1 MFNVGSTRCWGDGGL
16 RNAAEDLSAATRSAW
31 AKSDPDSG
39 QSLSL
44 IRHLADSAA
53 IAEHLWDQWL
63 PDHVKSLIAEGLPE
77 GLVDGRT
84 LAVWLAGT
92 HDIGKLTPAFA
103 CQCEPL
109 AQAMRECGLDM
120 PTRTQFGDDRRVAPH
135 GLAGQVLLREWLMER
150 HGWSGRSADAFTVIA
165 GGHHGVPPS
174 YSQLHDL
181 DAYPELLRTPGA
193 SEGIWKSSQHE
204 LLDACAVMTGASS
217 RLAHWRGLRLSQ
229 QAQVLLTGLVI
240 VADWIASNTDLFPY
254 PALGT
259 GEAAIDPGKRVELAW
274 RGLELPAPWAPKYL
288 MPGMQGL
295 LASRFGLP
303 ADAQLRPVQQM
314 AVQLASANAAPG
326 LLVIEAPM
334 GEGKTEAALL
344 AAEILAARSG
354 AGGVFLALPTQA
366 TSNAM
371 FARVVNWLR
380 QVPREGVASVH
391 LAHGKAALDD
401 AFASFLRA
409 APRLTS
415 IDADGYAGEAN
426 VRRDRRAGS
435 ADMVAHQWLR
445 GRKKGILS
453 PFVVGTID
461 QLLFT
466 GLKSRHLAL
475 RHLAVAGKVVV
486 IDEVHAYDA
495 YMSVYLERVLSWL
508 GAYRVPVVLLSAT
521 LPADRR
527 QALVEAY
534 GGITSEALR
543 DAREAYPVLTA
554 VTIGAP
560 AQAVGTEPAE
570 GRRVDVNVEAFD
582 DDLGRLADRL
592 EAELVD
598 GGCALIIRNT
608 VGRVL
613 QTAQQLRE
621 RFGAGQVTVAHSR
634 FIDLDRAR
642 KDADLLARFGHDGAR
657 PRRHI
662 VVASQ
667 VAEQSLDIDF
677 DLLVTDLAPIDLVL
691 QRMGRVHRHH
701 RGGPEQ
707 SERPPSLRT
716 ARCLVTGVDWAGI
729 PSAPI
734 AGSVAVYGLHPLL
747 RSLAVLQ
754 PYLTGS
760 ALTLPGDI
768 NPLVQCAYAQSFVA
782 PTGWGEAMDAA
793 QAEHMAHIVQQRE
806 GAMAFCLDEVR
817 GPGRSLIGWI
827 DGGVGDADDT
837 RAGRAQVRDSPET
850 IEVLVVQRGSDGVLR
865 TLPWLDRGRGGLELP
880 TEAVPPPRA
889 ARAAA
894 ASALRLPGLFAKP
907 WMFDRVLRE
916 LEREYHEAWQAKE
929 SSWLQG
935 ELLLVLDEE
944 CRTVL
949 AGYELS
955 YNPDDGLEM
964 VMPGEPHAAVVRD
977 KEASDDKTASFDL
990 TSAPWLPVLY
1000 ADGMQ
1005 GVLSLRDVFA
1015 QSNLIRRLV
1024 GDLPTQDFALLRL
1037 LLAVL
1042 YDAVDGPR
1050 DGQDWEDLWTS
1061 DDPFAAVPAY
1071 LDSHRERFDL
1081 LHPATPF
1088 YQVPGLQTA
1097 KGEVGPLNKIVADV
1111 PDGDPFLTMRMPG
1124 VEQLSFA
1131 EAARWLVH
1139 TQAFDT
1145 SGIKSGVVGDPKA
1158 VNGKRY
1164 PQGVAWLGNLG
1175 GVFAEGDTLRQ
1186 TLLLNLIPAD
1196 TTNLQVTSAQ
1206 DVPAWRGTNGRAG
1219 SDHADAEPRVPA
1231 GLRDLYTWQSRRIR
1245 LEYDTRGVTG
1255 AVLTYGDELT
1265 AHNKHGVE
1273 PMTGWRR
1280 SKPQEKKLGLST
1292 VYMPQQHDPTRA
1304 AWRGIESLL
1313 AGSAGS
1319 GSSQTGEPAS
1329 HYRPKIVDWLGEL
1342 AHHGNLPSRGLI
1354 RVRTSG
1360 AVYGTQQSI
1369 IDEVVS
1375 DELTMAVVLLHEDDP
1390 RFGKA
1395 AVTAVK
1401 DADSAVAA
1409 LGDLASDLARAAG
1422 LDPEPER
1429 VTARDRAFGALDGPY
1444 RRWLLDLGNSTDP
1457 AAMRAVWQGRV
1468 YDIIA
1473 VQGQMLLDS
1482 AGSAAA
1488 QGRMV
1493 KTTRGERWM
1502 DDSLA
1507 DLYFK
1512 GRIAKALSSRL
1523 GKKPT
1528 DPGEPVGIQEDPA

>member
-1 MFNVGSTRCWGDGGL
+1 M
-16 RNAAEDLSAATRSAW
+16 
-31 AKSDPDSG
+31 
-39 QSLSL
+39 SLV
-44 IRHLADSAA
+44 RHLADSAS
-53 IAEHLWDQWL
+53 IAERLWDQWL
-63 PDHVKSLIAEGLPE
+63 PSHVKGLIADDLPD
-77 GLVDGRT
+77 GLVDGRS

-92 HDIGKLTPAFA
+92 HDVGKLTPAFA
-103 CQCEPL
+103 CQFEPL
-109 AQAMRECGLDM
+109 AQVMRECGLDM
-120 PTRTQFGDDRRVAPH
+120 PTRVQFGDNRRVAPH

-174 YSQLHDL
+174 FSQLHDL
-181 DAYPELLRTPGA
+181 DAHPELLRTPGV
-193 SEGIWKSSQHE
+193 SERLWKSSQHE
-204 LLDACAVMTGASS
+204 LLDACAEMTGAST
-217 RLAHWRGLRLSQ
+217 RLCHWRGLRLSQ

-259 GEAAIDPGKRVELAW
+259 GEAAIDPAKRVEAAW
-274 RGLELPAPWAPKYL
+274 QGLDLPAPWAPIYS
-288 MPGMQGL
+288 MVPEQEL

-303 ADAQLRPVQQM
+303 ADARLRPVQQ
-314 AVQLASANAAPG
+314 AAIQLAAADTAPG

-354 AGGVFLALPTQA
+354 AGGIFLALPTQA

-371 FARVVNWLR
+371 FARVLEWLR
-380 QVPREGVASVH
+380 QVPRQGVASVH

-401 AFASFLRA
+401 SFAPLLRA
-409 APRLTS
+409 APKLAS
-415 IDADGYAGEAN
+415 IDTDGYVGEAD

-534 GGITSEALR
+534 GGVASESLQ
-543 DAREAYPVLTA
+543 DARDPYPVLTA
-554 VTIGAP
+554 AAPGEP
-560 AQAVGTEPAE
+560 AQVVATEPAE
-570 GRRVDVNVEAFD
+570 GRGVDVVVEAFD
-582 DDLGRLADRL
+582 DDLGQLANRL
-592 EAELVD
+592 EAELMD
-598 GGCALIIRNT
+598 GGCVLIVRNT
-608 VGRVL
+608 VGQVL

-621 RFGAGQVTVAHSR
+621 RFGTGQVTVAHSR
-634 FIDLDRAR
+634 FVDLDRAR
-642 KDADLLARFGHDGAR
+642 KDADLLARFGPGGAR

-691 QRMGRVHRHH
+691 QRLGRVHRHH

-707 SERPPSLRT
+707 SERPPRLRT
-716 ARCLVTGVDWAGI
+716 ARCLVTGVDWAAT
-729 PSAPI
+729 PPAPV
-734 AGSVAVYGLHPLL
+734 AGSVAVYGLYPLL
-747 RSLAVLQ
+747 RSVAALLPHLA
-754 PYLTGS
+754 GG
-760 ALTLPGDI
+760 ALTLPNDI
-768 NPLVQCAYAQSFVA
+768 NPLVQHAYARNYAA
-782 PTGWGEAMDAA
+782 PAGWAEAMDAA
-793 QAEHMAHIVQQRE
+793 RIKHTTHLAQQRE
-806 GAMAFCLDEVR
+806 EAAAFCLDEVR
-817 GPGRSLIGWI
+817 RPGRSLIGWI
-827 DGGVGDADDT
+827 DGGVGDADDS

-850 IEVLVVQRGSDGVLR
+850 IEVLVVQRGNDGVLR

-880 TEAVPPPRA
+880 AEAVPPPRA

-894 ASALRLPGLFAKP
+894 ASALRLPAFFAKP
-907 WMFDRVLRE
+907 WMFDRVIQE

-964 VMPGEPHAAVVRD
+964 VMSGEPHAVVVRE
-977 KEASDDKTASFDL
+977 EASGDDRTASFDL
-990 TSAPWLPVLY
+990 TSAPWLPVLNT
-1000 ADGMQ
+1000 DGTQ
-1005 GVLSLRDVFA
+1005 GVLSLREIFA
-1015 QSNLIRRLV
+1015 QSNAIRTLA

-1042 YDAVDGPR
+1042 YDALDGPR
-1050 DGQDWEDLWTS
+1050 DGQGWEDLWIS

-1071 LDSHRERFDL
+1071 LDSFRERFDL
-1081 LHPATPF
+1081 LHPITPF

-1097 KGEVGPLNKIVADV
+1097 KGDVGPLNKIVADV

-1124 VEQLSFA
+1124 VDQLGFA

-1175 GVFAEGDTLRQ
+1175 GVFAEGDTLRH

-1196 TTNLQVTSAQ
+1196 TANLRVTSNH
-1206 DVPAWRGTNGRAG
+1206 DVPAWRRNEGGAG
-1219 SDHADAEPRVPA
+1219 DGHTDSEPRVPT

-1255 AVLTYGDELT
+1255 AVLTYGDELA

-1280 SKPQEKKLGLST
+1280 SKAQEKKLGLST
-1292 VYMPQQHDPTRA
+1292 VFMPQQHDPTRA

-1313 AGSAGS
+1313 AGNTQKGKN
-1319 GSSQTGEPAS
+1319 QTSEAAS
-1329 HYRPKIVDWLGEL
+1329 HQRPKIVEWLAEL
-1342 AHHGNLPSRGLI
+1342 AYNGNLPSRGLI

-1375 DELTMAVVLLHEDDP
+1375 DELTMAVVLLHEEDH
-1390 RFGKA
+1390 RFSDV
-1395 AVTAVK
+1395 AVAGVK
-1401 DADSAVAA
+1401 DADAAVAA
-1409 LGDLASDLARAAG
+1409 LGDLASNLAQAAG
-1422 LDPEPER
+1422 LDPDPER
-1429 VTARDRAFGALDGPY
+1429 ITARDRAFGALDGPY
-1444 RRWLLDLGNSTDP
+1444 RRWLVDLGNSTDP
-1457 AAMRAVWQGRV
+1457 AAMHSVWQGRV

-1473 VQGQMLLDS
+1473 AHGQTLLDS

-1488 QGRMV
+1488 TGRKV
-1493 KTTRGERWM
+1493 TTSRGEGWM

-1512 GRIAKALSSRL
+1512 GRIAKALSNRH
-1523 GKKPT
+1523 GNKPT
-1528 DPGEPVGIQEDPA
+1528 YPSEPAGLQEDPA

>member
-1 MFNVGSTRCWGDGGL
+1 VREVAG
-16 RNAAEDLSAATRSAW
+16 DLSVVTRSAW
-31 AKSDPDSG
+31 AKYDQDSG

-44 IRHLADSAA
+44 IRHLADSAGVA
-53 IAEHLWDQWL
+53 GYLWDQWL
-63 PDHVKSLIAEGLPE
+63 PANIKRLIGENLPD
-77 GLVDGRT
+77 GLVDGRH
-84 LAVWLAGT
+84 LAVWLTGA

-103 CQCEPL
+103 CQVEPL
-109 AQAMRECGLDM
+109 AQVMRERGLDM
-120 PTRTQFGDDRRVAPH
+120 PTCAQFGNDRRMAPH
-135 GLAGQVLLREWLMER
+135 GLAGQVVLREWLIER
-150 HGWSGRSADAFTVIA
+150 HGWSGRAADAFAVVA
-165 GGHHGVPPS
+165 GGHHGVPPNFP
-174 YSQLHDL
+174 QLHDL
-181 DAYPELLRTPGA
+181 DAHPELLRTPGT
-193 SEGIWKSSQHE
+193 SEALWKMSQHE
-204 LLDACAVMTGASS
+204 LLDACAEMTGVST
-217 RLAHWRGLRLSQ
+217 RLSGWRSVRLSQ

-240 VADWIASNTDLFPY
+240 VADWIASNADLFPY
-254 PALGT
+254 PALGDS
-259 GEAAIDPGKRVELAW
+259 EAALDAGRRVEAAW
-274 RGLELPAPWAPKYL
+274 RGLELPAPWTSKQSAFPER
-288 MPGMQGL
+288 GL

-303 ADAQLRPVQQM
+303 AETQLRPVQQA
-314 AVQLASANAAPG
+314 AVRLASADSAPG

-344 AAEILAARSG
+344 AAEVLAARSG

-371 FARVVNWLR
+371 FARTLKWLR
-380 QVPREGVASVH
+380 RVPHDGADSVH

-401 AFASFLRA
+401 TYAQLLGAAPKLRA
-409 APRLTS
+409 IES
-415 IDADGYAGEAN
+415 DGHDSQVD
-426 VRRDRRAGS
+426 VRRDRRAG
-435 ADMVAHQWLR
+435 AAELVAHQWLR

-475 RHLAVAGKVVV
+475 RHLAVAGKVVI

-527 QALVEAY
+527 QALIEAY
-534 GGITSEALR
+534 GGMASEALQ
-543 DAREAYPVLTA
+543 DGREAYPVLTSVA
-554 VTIGAP
+554 VGAP
-560 AQAVGTEPAE
+560 AQVTGTEPAA
-570 GRRVDVNVEAFD
+570 GRRVEVAVEALD
-582 DDLGRLADRL
+582 DDLGQLADRL

-598 GGCALIIRNT
+598 GGCVLIVRNT

-613 QTAQQLRE
+613 QTARQLRQ
-621 RFGAGQVTVAHSR
+621 RFGAEQVTVAHSR
-634 FIDLDRAR
+634 FVDLDRAR
-642 KDADLLARFGHDGAR
+642 KDADLLARFGPDGAR

-677 DLLVTDLAPIDLVL
+677 DLLVTDLAPVDLVL
-691 QRMGRVHRHH
+691 QRMGRLHRHH
-701 RGGPEQ
+701 RGGPGQ
-707 SERPPSLRT
+707 SERPAGLRT
-716 ARCLVTGVDWAGI
+716 ARCLITGVDWGTT
-729 PSAPI
+729 PSAPV

-747 RSLAVLQ
+747 RGLAVLQ
-754 PYLTGS
+754 EHLAGR
-760 ALTLPGDI
+760 ALMLPDDI
-768 NPLVQCAYAQSFVA
+768 NPMVQRAYGQGFDA
-782 PTGWGEAMDAA
+782 PDGWAEAMNGARA
-793 QAEHMAHIVQQRE
+793 EHTAHMVRQREQAE
-806 GAMAFCLDEVR
+806 AFCLDEVR

-850 IEVLVVQRGSDGVLR
+850 IEVLVVQRCGNGLLR

-894 ASALRLPGLFAKP
+894 ASALRLPALFAKP
-907 WMFDRVLRE
+907 WMFDRVLHE
-916 LEREYHEAWQAKE
+916 LEREYHEAWQTKQ

-944 CRTVL
+944 FRSHL
-949 AGYELS
+949 AGFELS

-977 KEASDDKTASFDL
+977 EEAADGKAASFDL
-990 TSAPWLPVLY
+990 TSAPWLPVLFL
-1000 ADGMQ
+1000 DGAQ
-1005 GVLSLRDVFA
+1005 GVLSLREVFA
-1015 QSNLIRRLV
+1015 RSASIRRLV

-1042 YDAVDGPR
+1042 YDALDGPG
-1050 DGQDWEDLWTS
+1050 DGLDWEDLWTS
-1061 DDPFAAVPAY
+1061 GDPFAAVPAY

-1081 LHPATPF
+1081 LHPVTPF

-1097 KGEVGPLNKIVADV
+1097 KSEVGPLNKIVADV

-1124 VEQLSFA
+1124 VGQLGFA

-1196 TTNLQVTSAQ
+1196 TANLQVTSAQ
-1206 DVPAWRGTNGRAG
+1206 DMPAWRRETG
-1219 SDHADAEPRVPA
+1219 SADGSGDAPEPRVPA
-1231 GLRDLYTWQSRRIR
+1231 GLRDLYTWQSRRVR
-1245 LEYDTRGVTG
+1245 LEYDARGVTG
-1255 AVLTYGDELT
+1255 AVLTYGDEL
-1265 AHNKHGVE
+1265 APQNKHGIE

-1280 SKPQEKKLGLST
+1280 SNAQEKKLGLST
-1292 VYMPQQHDPTRA
+1292 VYMPLQHDPTRA
-1304 AWRGIESLL
+1304 AWQGIESLL
-1313 AGSAGS
+1313 AT
-1319 GSSQTGEPAS
+1319 SSRDGKSQGTEAAAY
-1329 HYRPKIVDWLGEL
+1329 YRPKIVDWLAEL
-1342 AHHGNLPSRGLI
+1342 AHHGNLPSRGLL

-1360 AVYGTQQSI
+1360 ARYGTQQSI
-1369 IDEVVS
+1369 IDEVMS
-1375 DELTMAVVLLHEDDP
+1375 DELTMAVVLLHEEDK
-1390 RFGKA
+1390 RFGETA
-1395 AVTAVK
+1395 IAAVK
-1401 DADSAVAA
+1401 DADSAVGA
-1409 LGDLASDLARAAG
+1409 LASLAGDLARAAG
-1422 LDPEPER
+1422 LDPDPER
-1429 VTARDRAFGALDGPY
+1429 ITARDRAFGALDGPY

-1457 AAMRAVWQGRV
+1457 LASRSQWQGLV
-1468 YDIIA
+1468 YDIVTAHGRI
-1473 VQGQMLLDS
+1473 LLDS
-1482 AGSAAA
+1482 AGPAAA

-1493 KTTRGERWM
+1493 ATNRGEQWI
-1502 DDSLA
+1502 DDALA
-1507 DLYFK
+1507 DLYFR
-1512 GRIAKALSSRL
+1512 GRVNKALSNRP
-1523 GKKPT
+1523 GKEST
-1528 DPGEPVGIQEDPA
+1528 DSVAPEDLREEPA

>member
-1 MFNVGSTRCWGDGGL
+1 MLD
-16 RNAAEDLSAATRSAW
+16 AASGLSAATRSAW
-31 AKSDPDSG
+31 AKSDHNSG

-53 IAEHLWDQWL
+53 IAGQLWDQWL
-63 PDHVKSLIAEGLPE
+63 PGHIKSLIAESLPD
-77 GLVDGRT
+77 GLVDGRH

-103 CQCEPL
+103 CQVEPL

-120 PTRTQFGDDRRVAPH
+120 PTCKQFGDDRRIAPH
-135 GLAGQVLLREWLMER
+135 GLAGQVLLREWLIER
-150 HGWSGRSADAFTVIA
+150 HGWSGRAADAFTVIA

-174 YSQLHDL
+174 FSQLHDL
-181 DAYPELLRTPGA
+181 DAHPELLRTPGP
-193 SEGIWKSSQHE
+193 SERLWMSSQHE
-204 LLDACAVMTGASS
+204 LLDACSEMTEVSD
-217 RLAHWRGLRLSQ
+217 RLSHWRDVRLSQ
-229 QAQVLLTGLVI
+229 QSQVVLTGVVI
-240 VADWIASNTDLFPY
+240 VADWIASNADLFPY
-254 PALGT
+254 MALGAD
-259 GEAAIDPGKRVELAW
+259 EAAIDPVRRVEAAW
-274 RGLELPAPWAPKYL
+274 RGLDLPAPWVSKHSIP
-288 MPGMQGL
+288 PEQGL
-295 LASRFGLP
+295 LASRFGLS
-303 ADAQLRPVQQM
+303 AEAQLRPVQRA
-314 AVQLASANAAPG
+314 AVRLASADTAPG

-344 AAEILAARSG
+344 AAEILAARGG
-354 AGGVFLALPTQA
+354 AGGIFLALPTQA

-371 FARVVNWLR
+371 FARALKWLR
-380 QVPREGVASVH
+380 RVPREAAASVH

-401 AFASFLRA
+401 TFA
-409 APRLTS
+409 RLLGSTPKLTC
-415 IDADGYAGEAN
+415 IDADGSSTRTD
-426 VRRDRRAGS
+426 VRRDKRAAS
-435 ADMVAHQWLR
+435 AELVAHQWLR

-534 GGITSEALR
+534 GGIASAGLQA
-543 DAREAYPVLTA
+543 ARSAYPVLTA
-554 VTIGAP
+554 VAVGAP
-560 AQAVGTEPAE
+560 ALAVGTQSAE
-570 GRRVDVNVEAFD
+570 GRQVDVAVESFV
-582 DDLGRLADRL
+582 DDLGLLADRL

-598 GGCALIIRNT
+598 GGCALIVRNT

-613 QTAQQLRE
+613 QTARQLRE
-621 RFGAGQVTVAHSR
+621 RFGAEQVTVAHSR
-634 FIDLDRAR
+634 FVDLDRAR
-642 KDADLLARFGHDGAR
+642 KDADLLARFGPDGTR
-657 PRRHI
+657 PHRHI

-677 DLLVTDLAPIDLVL
+677 DLLVTDLAPVDLVL
-691 QRMGRVHRHH
+691 QRMGRLHRHH
-701 RGGPEQ
+701 RGGPSQ
-707 SERPPSLRT
+707 SGRPVGLRT
-716 ARCLVTGVDWAGI
+716 ARCLVTGVDWAET
-729 PSAPI
+729 PPVPV

-754 PYLTGS
+754 PHLAGR

-768 NPLVQCAYAQSFVA
+768 NPLVQGAYAQGFAA
-782 PTGWGEAMDAA
+782 PTGWAEAMDVARAA
-793 QAEHMAHIVQQRE
+793 HAAHIVKQRE
-806 GAMAFCLDEVR
+806 QAAVFCLDEVR
-817 GPGRSLIGWI
+817 GAGRSLIGWI

-850 IEVLVVQRGSDGVLR
+850 IEVLVVQRGGDGVLR
-865 TLPWLDRGRGGLELP
+865 TLPWLDRSRGGLELP

-894 ASALRLPGLFAKP
+894 ASALRLPALFAKP
-907 WMFDRVLRE
+907 WMFDRVVQE
-916 LEREYHEAWQAKE
+916 LEREFHEAWQTKE

-944 CRTVL
+944 CRTHL

-955 YNPDDGLEM
+955 YTPDDGLEM
-964 VMPGEPHAAVVRD
+964 VMPGEPHATVVRD
-977 KEASDDKTASFDL
+977 REASNDKTASFDL

-1000 ADGMQ
+1000 VDGTRA
-1005 GVLSLRDVFA
+1005 VLSLREVFA
-1015 QSNLIRRLV
+1015 RSGSIRRLV

-1037 LLAVL
+1037 LLAIL
-1042 YDAVDGPR
+1042 YDALDGPR

-1061 DDPFAAVPAY
+1061 GDPFAAVPAY
-1071 LDSHRERFDL
+1071 LNSHRERFDL
-1081 LHPATPF
+1081 LHPVTPF

-1111 PDGDPFLTMRMPG
+1111 PDGDPFFTMRMPG
-1124 VEQLSFA
+1124 IEQLSFA

-1139 TQAFDT
+1139 TQTFDT

-1164 PQGVAWLGNLG
+1164 PQGVAWLGNIG
-1175 GVFAEGDTLRQ
+1175 GVYAEGDTLRQ

-1196 TTNLQVTSAQ
+1196 TTNLRVTSAQ
-1206 DVPAWRGTNGRAG
+1206 DAPAWRRQ
-1219 SDHADAEPRVPA
+1219 ADKADGNQGEAEPRSPA
-1231 GLRDLYTWQSRRIR
+1231 GLRDLYTWQSRRVR

-1255 AVLTYGDELT
+1255 AVLTYGDEL
-1265 AHNKHGVE
+1265 AAQNMQGIE

-1280 SKPQEKKLGLST
+1280 SSAQEKKLGLPT

-1313 AGSAGS
+1313 AANNHNGKGQHA
-1319 GSSQTGEPAS
+1319 EAAAS
-1329 HYRPKIVDWLGEL
+1329 IRPKIVDWLAEL
-1342 AHHGNLPSRGLI
+1342 AHYGNLPSRGLL
-1354 RVRTSG
+1354 RVRTAG
-1360 AVYGTQQSI
+1360 AKYGTQQSI

-1375 DELTMAVVLLHEDDP
+1375 DELTMAVVLLHDGDH
-1390 RFGKA
+1390 RFGQA
-1395 AVTAVK
+1395 AIAAVK

-1409 LGDLASDLARAAG
+1409 LSDLASDLARAAG
-1422 LDPEPER
+1422 LDPDPER
-1429 VTARDRAFGALDGPY
+1429 ISARDRAFGALDGPY
-1444 RRWLLDLGNSTDP
+1444 RRWLLELGSSTDP
-1457 AAMRAVWQGRV
+1457 LAARSEWQGRV
-1468 YDIIA
+1468 YDIIRA
-1473 VQGQMLLDS
+1473 HGRMLLDS
-1482 AGSAAA
+1482 AGFAAA

-1493 KTTRGERWM
+1493 TITGGKRWM
-1502 DDSLA
+1502 DDALA
-1507 DLYFK
+1507 DLYFT
-1512 GRIAKALSSRL
+1512 GRINKALSSR
-1523 GKKPT
+1523 PNNVSVNST
-1528 DPGEPVGIQEDPA
+1528 EAAHPQESLA